1 MSVRGDFNMARPLV
15 EVEIDGN
22 KFHAIL
28 DTGSWR
34 SYIRAELTKGCPVV
48 SIEPFHVRL
57 GGKAFSI
64 EEGSVIQGI
73 VKDSQNTGYR
83 FGAILFPVD
92 NLGEEEGRKID
103 ILFGALTLE
112 DWGAVIDES
121 IIPPKIDYTRLRK
134 GELVELKEAPFES

>member
-1 MSVRGDFNMARPLV
+1 MARPLV

-34 SYIRAELTKGCPVV
+34 SYIRAGLAKGCPVV

-64 EEGSVIQGI
+64 EEGGVVQGI
-73 VKDSQNTGYR
+73 VKDSQNIGYR

-92 NLGEEEGRKID
+92 DLGEEDERKID
-103 ILFGALTLE
+103 ILFGAVILE
-112 DWGAVIDES
+112 DWGTVIDES
-121 IIPPKIDYTRLRK
+121 TIPPKIDYRNYEDVRNACFIRFS
-134 GELVELKEAPFES
+134 E

>member
-1 MSVRGDFNMARPLV
+1 MARPLV

-34 SYIRAELTKGCPVV
+34 SYIRVELAKGCPVV
-48 SIEPFHVRL
+48 SVQPFQVRL
-57 GGKAFSI
+57 GGKTFSI
-64 EEGSVIQGI
+64 EEGSVIQGV
-73 VKDSQNTGYR
+73 VKDSQKVGYR

-92 NLGEEEGRKID
+92 DLGEEDGRRID

-112 DWGAVIDES
+112 DWGTVIDES
-121 IIPPKIDYTRLRK
+121 AIPPKIDYARLRK
-134 GELVELKEAPFES
+134 GELVELKETPFER